1 MEKQTKKEVGH
12 ASIFVAFSE
21 KLNFTQ
27 ITKNKAVFFV
37 FANNSPKPGMQFGE
51 TTKKGSWICLNFCG
65 LFRKPE
71 LYTNNSPKGMQFG
84 ETNEEGSWTCPNRE
98 VYLAFNFGSRK
109 Y

>member
-1 MEKQTKKEVGH
+1 MVYFGTLICPFSTKSLLHLHGFLLTRLFFQSLKKQGKQRT
-12 ASIFVAFSE
+12 AC
-21 KLNFTQ
+21 
-27 ITKNKAVFFV
+27 
-37 FANNSPKPGMQFGE
+37 MQFRE
-51 TTKKGSWICLNFCG
+51 TTKKGNWIFLNFCG

>member
-1 MEKQTKKEVGH
+1 M
-12 ASIFVAFSE
+12 AFLE

-27 ITKNKAVFFV
+27 RTVQWFEEDRKSKLDMLQFFAAFLNLIFTQITVQRVCSLEEVGK
-37 FANNSPKPGMQFGE
+37 
-51 TTKKGSWICLNFCG
+51 CLNFCG
-65 LFRKPE
+65 LIRKPE

-84 ETNEEGSWTCPNRE
+84 ETKEEGSWTCPNRE

>member
-1 MEKQTKKEVGH
+1 
-12 ASIFVAFSE
+12 
-21 KLNFTQ
+21 
-27 ITKNKAVFFV
+27 
-37 FANNSPKPGMQFGE
+37 MQFGE
-51 TTKKGSWICLNFCG
+51 IKKGGSWTYINFCG
-65 LFRKPE
+65 LLRKPD